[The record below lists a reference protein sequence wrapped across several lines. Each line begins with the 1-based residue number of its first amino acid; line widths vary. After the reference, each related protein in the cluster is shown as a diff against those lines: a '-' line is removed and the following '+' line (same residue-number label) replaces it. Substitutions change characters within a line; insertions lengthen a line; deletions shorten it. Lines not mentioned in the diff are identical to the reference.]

1 MKVVLNIDF
10 TQLIKLKTLVYKMK
24 VTIYGREKCS
34 WCSKAKDLANNLL
47 QSQVIDNYEY
57 IDYQKENMSADDLSK
72 IVGTQVK
79 TVPIILLDGNYIG
92 GYTELEENFK

>member
-1 MKVVLNIDF
+1 MKVLLNIDSI
-10 TQLIKLKTLVYKMK
+10 QLIKLKTLVYKMK

-34 WCSKAKDLANNLL
+34 WCSKAKNLVDKL
-47 QSQVIDNYEY
+47 FQSQTIDSYEY
-57 IDYQKENMSADDLSK
+57 IDYQKQNMSAKDLSE
-72 IVGTQVK
+72 IAGTQVK

>member
-1 MKVVLNIDF
+1 MKVVLNIDSI
-10 TQLIKLKTLVYKMK
+10 QLIKLKTLVYKMK

-34 WCSKAKDLANNLL
+34 WCSKAKDLASNLL
-47 QSQVIDNYEY
+47 QSRAVDNYEY
-57 IDYQKENMSADDLSK
+57 IGYQKENMSADDLSK

>member
-1 MKVVLNIDF
+1 
-10 TQLIKLKTLVYKMK
+10 MK

-72 IVGTQVK
+72 IAGTQVK
-79 TVPIILLDGNYIG
+79 TVPIIFLDDNYIG
-92 GYTELEENFK
+92 GYKQLEENFK

>member
-34 WCSKAKDLANNLL
+34 WCSKAKNLVDKL
-47 QSQVIDNYEY
+47 FQSQTIDSYEY
-57 IDYQKENMSADDLSK
+57 IDYQKENMSANDLSE
-72 IVGTQVK
+72 IADTQVK
-79 TVPIILLDGNYIG
+79 TVPIILIDGKYIG
-92 GYTELEENFK
+92 GYKELEENFK

>member
-24 VTIYGREKCS
+24 VTIYGRENCS

-47 QSQVIDNYEY
+47 QSQTIDSYEY
-57 IDYQKENMSADDLSK
+57 IDYQKENMSTDDLSK
-72 IVGTQVK
+72 IAGTQVK
-79 TVPIILLDGNYIG
+79 TVPIILLDDNYIG
-92 GYTELEENFK
+92 GYKQLEENFK

>member
-34 WCSKAKDLANNLL
+34 WCSKAKNLVDKL
-47 QSQVIDNYEY
+47 FQSQTIDSYEY
-57 IDYQKENMSADDLSK
+57 IDYQKENLSTDELSK
-72 IVGTQVK
+72 IAGTQVK

>member
-1 MKVVLNIDF
+1 MKVVLNIDSI
-10 TQLIKLKTLVYKMK
+10 QLIKLKTLVYKMK

-72 IVGTQVK
+72 IAGTQVK
-79 TVPIILLDGNYIG
+79 TVPIILLDDNYIG
-92 GYTELEENFK
+92 GYKQLEENFK

>member
-34 WCSKAKDLANNLL
+34 WCSKAKNLIDKL
-47 QSQVIDNYEY
+47 FQSQTIDSYEY
-57 IDYQKENMSADDLSK
+57 IDYQKENMSANDLSE
-72 IVGTQVK
+72 IADTQVK
-79 TVPIILLDGNYIG
+79 TVPIILIDGKYIG
-92 GYTELEENFK
+92 GYKELEENFK